1 LKNISKVSLNYCNF
15 VFFKVTK
22 TLKLNNGKE
31 CPVVGLGTGG
41 YRAGGPPQGEV
52 VKQMI
57 HNAIDSG
64 YRHFDTSSS
73 YMNEKAIGQAI
84 NEVINEEKVKREDIF
99 LTTKIFGRHSTEV
112 GLNRGKNETLDNI
125 HLALQKLNLT
135 YIDLM
140 LIHSPSNDSE
150 TNSETWTGLE
160 EAVNQGLV
168 KSIGVSNFNIEQLT
182 SLLKTAKMIPAMN
195 QVESHPKVNQKE
207 LLDYCSKHGIH
218 LTAYSPLGAGNLITD
233 PTIVEIG
240 KKHNKSAAQVMIRWQ
255 IQRGVVA
262 IPKSTKKERI
272 KENIEVF
279 DFSLT
284 DDEMKTLEN
293 MN

>member
-1 LKNISKVSLNYCNF
+1 MTTRVR
-15 VFFKVTK
+15 
-22 TLKLNNGKE
+22 LNNGHD
-31 CPVVGLGTGG
+31 CPLVGLGTGG
-41 YRAGGPPQGEV
+41 FRTGGPPQDEV

-57 HNAIDSG
+57 RDAIDVG
-64 YRHFDTSSS
+64 YRHFDTASA
-73 YMNEKAIGQAI
+73 YMNENAIGQVVNELI
-84 NEVINEEKVKREDIF
+84 NEGKVKREDIF
-99 LTTKIFGRHSTEV
+99 ITTKIFANFSTEHK
-112 GLNRGKNETLDNI
+112 GRKEALDSV
-125 HLALQKLNLT
+125 HLSLQKLNLT

-140 LIHSPSNDSE
+140 LIHFPTNDSM
-150 TNSETWTGLE
+150 TNSEVWSGLE
-160 EAVNQGLV
+160 EAVNQTLV

-182 SLLKTAKMIPAMN
+182 SLLKTAKIIPAMN
-195 QVESHPKVNQKE
+195 QVESHPKMNQKE
-207 LLDYCSKHGIH
+207 LMDFCSKHGIH
-218 LTAYSPLGAGNLITD
+218 LTAYSPLGAGTLITD

-284 DDEMKTLEN
+284 DEEMKTLEN
-293 MN
+293 MK

>member
-1 LKNISKVSLNYCNF
+1 VRLN
-15 VFFKVTK
+15 T
-22 TLKLNNGKE
+22 GHD
-31 CPVVGLGTGG
+31 CPLVGLGTGG
-41 YRAGGPPQGEV
+41 FRTGGPPQDEV

-57 HNAIDSG
+57 RDAIDVG
-64 YRHFDTSSS
+64 YRHFDTASA
-73 YMNEKAIGQAI
+73 YMNEKAIGQVVNELI
-84 NEVINEEKVKREDIF
+84 NEGKVKREDIF
-99 LTTKIFGRHSTEV
+99 ITTKMFAKHSTEHN
-112 GLNRGKNETLDNI
+112 GRKEALDSV
-125 HLALQKLNLT
+125 HLSLQKLNLT

-140 LIHSPSNDSE
+140 LIHMPTSDSM
-150 TNSETWTGLE
+150 TNSEIWSGLE
-160 EAVNQGLV
+160 EAANQTLV

-182 SLLKTAKMIPAMN
+182 SLLKTAKIIPAMN
-195 QVESHPKVNQKE
+195 QVESHPKMNQKE

-218 LTAYSPLGAGNLITD
+218 LTAYSPLGAGTLITD

-284 DDEMKTLEN
+284 DEEMKTLEN
-293 MN
+293 MK